1 MRKPKVIVSHDVDH
15 LFPKEHYF
23 RYLIYPKLWVKSI
36 LKLLHHDIGL
46 TSFAKRMAS
55 PFEERRHRIPEI
67 IEFDREYGVPSTFFF
82 GVSQGLG
89 MSYFTDECVETVRY
103 VQDNGFDVGVHG
115 IAFDDAGTIAEEHE
129 RFLALTGLNDFGI
142 RTHYVRMAEESLALF
157 EKAGYR
163 FDTSI
168 FDRQRIN
175 FKKPFR
181 VGAMWEFP
189 LHIMD
194 GYIVFDGKLE
204 SAKQVTLEAIREAEQ
219 ICVPYITLLFHDY
232 QFDDSLFPDQCAWYK
247 WAIRYFN
254 DNEYGFISYQ
264 DAIKELEEGI

>member
-23 RYLIYPKLWVKSI
+23 RDLIYPKLWVKSI

-142 RTHYVRMAEESLALF
+142 RTH
-157 EKAGYR
+157 
-163 FDTSI
+163 
-168 FDRQRIN
+168 
-175 FKKPFR
+175 
-181 VGAMWEFP
+181 
-189 LHIMD
+189 
-194 GYIVFDGKLE
+194 
-204 SAKQVTLEAIREAEQ
+204 
-219 ICVPYITLLFHDY
+219 
-232 QFDDSLFPDQCAWYK
+232 
-247 WAIRYFN
+247 
-254 DNEYGFISYQ
+254 
-264 DAIKELEEGI
+264 